1 MTILHL
7 SIALAMIT
15 AFHFA
20 GRWDGTEEAEKIN
33 ARIARGDKRELTH
46 WWELTVRVVFLL
58 LGLGVM
64 YLIHEWFGTP
74 QWKLFCVA
82 GMAFG
87 AFVPTHRYYVNTR
100 RTKPKREWWY
110 IAPWGNRYD
119 RTVVRVVML
128 LTVGRTPK
136 PEFFAALKE
145 DFSNCD
151 MARHKSATTIIRAC
165 GKKSYRFEAF
175 VLILSTTT
183 YVLA

>member
-1 MTILHL
+1 
-7 SIALAMIT
+7 MIT

-64 YLIHEWFGTP
+64 YLIHEWFGTQ

-87 AFVPTHRYYVNTR
+87 AFVPTHRYFVNTR
-100 RTKPKREWWY
+100 RTNPFGIDTKWLHMGPLLQYRKRGD
-110 IAPWGNRYD
+110 AVYD
-119 RTVVRVVML
+119 YLWHWLAWVVTGSRMVAEL
-128 LTVGRTPK
+128 DHPTYPTKLPAK
-136 PEFFAALKE
+136 LAYA
-145 DFSNCD
+145 
-151 MARHKSATTIIRAC
+151 
-165 GKKSYRFEAF
+165 FEAF